1 VMVVYLSMHATL
13 ATMTLIMEGVSIAIN
28 STEAS

>member
-1 VMVVYLSMHATL
+1 VYLPMHATL
-13 ATMTLIMEGVSIAIN
+13 ATMTLLMECVSIAIN